1 MMNSL
6 GVNYFAPMDIYISD
20 FHPWVLFI
28 QNLDRVIILSIS
40 STGPQL
46 LAQIQS
52 PGSQ

>member
-1 MMNSL
+1 MMNQL
-6 GVNYFAPMDIYISD
+6 GINYFAPMDIFTSD

-28 QNLDRVIILSIS
+28 QNIDRVIILSIKR
-40 STGPQL
+40 TGPQL